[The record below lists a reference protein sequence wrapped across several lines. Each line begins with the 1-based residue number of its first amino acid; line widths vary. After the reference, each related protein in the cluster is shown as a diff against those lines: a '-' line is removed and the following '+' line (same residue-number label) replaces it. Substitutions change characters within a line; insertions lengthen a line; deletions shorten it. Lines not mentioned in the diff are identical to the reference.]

1 MKKKYVFAESSDD
14 DDDVASGNID
24 GGSSD
29 GDVGTFDEG
38 SGLGVE
44 EQATGVDAS
53 SLECD

>member
-1 MKKKYVFAESSDD
+1 MTEKKLVYPNEGYSS
-14 DDDVASGNID
+14 SGSD

-38 SGLGVE
+38 SGFGVE